1 MRAASHERRDT
12 VRTNVWDVQRVSR
25 EGAAAWPTVA
35 IAQDVLASR
44 LGDRLE
50 GDVRGADLYLAV
62 ALELGDR
69 AALQVFESSLVPALR
84 AALGRAC
91 KSAAVIDEVVQRVRV
106 RVLVGSDDAPAKIT
120 SYTGRGSLGAWLR
133 VTAMRAALKL
143 LRKDTRETPA
153 DDAILE
159 ARAEVDDPE
168 LAYMKAAYRASFRAA
183 FQEALESLHPKER
196 TLLKQQIVDGLGIDE
211 LGALY
216 QVHRATAAR
225 WVASAREKLLG
236 RTRRTFMLRARITS
250 DECES
255 IMRLV
260 KSQLDVSLHRR
271 LTTE

>member
-133 VTAMRAALKL
+133 VTAMRALSNLA
-143 LRKDTRETPA
+143 RSERRAPGFERDSSETR
-153 DDAILE
+153 
-159 ARAEVDDPE
+159 
-168 LAYMKAAYRASFRAA
+168 S
-183 FQEALESLHPKER
+183 
-196 TLLKQQIVDGLGIDE
+196 
-211 LGALY
+211 
-216 QVHRATAAR
+216 
-225 WVASAREKLLG
+225 
-236 RTRRTFMLRARITS
+236 TS
-250 DECES
+250 P
-255 IMRLV
+255 R
-260 KSQLDVSLHRR
+260 H
-271 LTTE
+271 